1 MNDEKIH
8 PNRLWNISL
17 LSLGCVFSTE
27 HLQETHVKQ
36 LVGGDNLLCQSG
48 IWRRH
53 NLKMLTGSY
62 WGRCLLKWKMR
73 FRTCKQ
79 IFTTSIR
86 SNHLYKQIMTINH
99 LGELPTR
106 LGELFWSNWKNQGD
120 YPVWLLH
127 LQTID
132 EKFWFGHW
140 ANCGYLNSMPHGHQK
155 NNPPRVLPEV
165 LSQEIRADPPW
176 FGSPR
181 TIGVKLDLLRSWPE
195 PPKLG
200 GTIPSQERTTP
211 FLTLLLS
218 DPSFYLPKFKVPYS
232 TCSPNLTYTEKNPS
246 DLLSSSRP
254 QRYWNQG
261 T

>member
-1 MNDEKIH
+1 MVS
-8 PNRLWNISL
+8 SL
-17 LSLGCVFSTE
+17 DPSYPKRFTQVTFEVSGCHEHREDGAHTIVVVLLRGELLTTQPRHDLVELRSDLRPSFDSFQFLNLNEWWKNTSKSTLKHIFVE
-27 HLQETHVKQ
+27 FGMRFFHGTST
-36 LVGGDNLLCQSG
+36 GNSCQATCRWWQSFVPM

-176 FGSPR
+176 FAAQ
-181 TIGVKLDLLRSWPE
+181 E
-195 PPKLG
+195 P
-200 GTIPSQERTTP
+200 
-211 FLTLLLS
+211 
-218 DPSFYLPKFKVPYS
+218 
-232 TCSPNLTYTEKNPS
+232 
-246 DLLSSSRP
+246 
-254 QRYWNQG
+254 
-261 T
+261 